1 VKLPLADT
9 DLPTFTFTVL
19 ALELFDIGLQLV
31 EMMDTVIR
39 NTDGADLAGLLS
51 FYKCSP
57 GSIPAFPTAVWGV
70 YQISIS
76 ILLETPDCRE
86 DKRALQVYVIQTR
99 LLEA

>member
-9 DLPTFTFTVL
+9 DLPTFTFTLL
-19 ALELFDIGLQLV
+19 ALELFDVGLQFV
-31 EMMDTVIR
+31 EVMNPVIR
-39 NTDGADLAGLLS
+39 NTDGADLAGFLG

-57 GSIPAFPTAVWGV
+57 CSVPAFLTAIWGV
-70 YQISIS
+70 YQIPVS
-76 ILLETPDCRE
+76 LFLETPDCRE